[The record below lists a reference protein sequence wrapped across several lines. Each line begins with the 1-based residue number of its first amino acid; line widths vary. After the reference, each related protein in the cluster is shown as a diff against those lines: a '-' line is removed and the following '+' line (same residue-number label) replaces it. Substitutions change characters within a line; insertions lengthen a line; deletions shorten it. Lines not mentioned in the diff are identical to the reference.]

1 MKNYKNQKAQAV
13 VELAIFG
20 SLILLLFGVLL
31 SFMQRENDQQYVQM
45 ETFRRALE
53 KACTY
58 QGETSEGAG
67 ASVQMSLMENRRH
80 VDLASGFRKGA
91 PSSSGYSAN
100 IFWAIPKIGEQ
111 AENLIV
117 YKINDD
123 EKTWN
128 YRDFIPEANDD
139 TQSFRIEDTSV
150 DTATN
155 FDETITKEEDAAKI
169 INTRKSTLSDTMT
182 TNINYSVRAKDSD
195 NNPDNDPIVDGPKTL
210 WSITQGLYKDSNGE
224 YKYSEAAS
232 GIEVQHEKIWTT
244 GF

>member
-1 MKNYKNQKAQAV
+1 MKNHNNQKAQAI

-31 SFMQRENDQQYVQM
+31 SFMERENDQQYVQM

-67 ASVQMSLMENRRH
+67 ASVQMTVMENKRH
-80 VDLASGFRKGA
+80 VDLSSGFRKGS

-111 AENLIV
+111 AENLIA

-128 YRDFIPEANDD
+128 YRDFIPEENDE
-139 TQSFRIEDTSV
+139 TRSFRIEDTSV
-150 DTATN
+150 DASTN
-155 FDETITKEEDAAKI
+155 FDETIIKEEDAAKI
-169 INTRKSTLSDTMT
+169 VNTRKSTLSDTMT
-182 TNINYSVRAKDSD
+182 TNINYSVRAKDGD
-195 NNPDNDPIVDGPKTL
+195 NDPENDPIVEGPKTL
-210 WSITQGLYKDSNGE
+210 WSITQGLYKDSSGE

-232 GIEVQHEKIWTT
+232 GSQVEQEKTWTT